1 MDQERRTRYVT
12 KIEYIIDSMK
22 IAEQLTN
29 NPDTVQTKALYYC
42 LLTSIESTMDLI
54 AMLLKDKG
62 TVAKG
67 DKSNIE
73 FLSSENHVSSE
84 LAAHLNKCKGLR
96 NVLVHQYNGIDR
108 EIVLRSFDDI
118 KNTLTSF
125 IEIVEKVLNES

>member
-1 MDQERRTRYVT
+1 MDLERRTRYLT
-12 KIEYIIDSMK
+12 KIEYVIDSLQL
-22 IAEQLTN
+22 ADQLTD

-62 TVAKG
+62 TIAKG

-73 FLSSENHVSSE
+73 YLNSENYVSSE

-108 EIVLRSFDDI
+108 AIVLRSFDDI
-118 KNTLTSF
+118 KNTLTGF
-125 IEIVEKVLNES
+125 VDILEKVLDEF

>member
-1 MDQERRTRYVT
+1 
-12 KIEYIIDSMK
+12 
-22 IAEQLTN
+22 
-29 NPDTVQTKALYYC
+29 
-42 LLTSIESTMDLI
+42 MDLI

-73 FLSSENHVSSE
+73 FLSTENYVSSE
-84 LAAHLNKCKGLR
+84 LAAHLHKCKGLR

-108 EIVLRSFDDI
+108 QIVLRSFNDV

-125 IEIVEKVLNES
+125 IDILENIIDES